1 MSRTYAGVNMPH
13 ILITGA
19 SRRLGLYLSQS
30 FIKTGWQVTA
40 LTRKASPELSQ
51 IDSSNLTIIEL
62 DYGKPDLLIGAC
74 EELNHKVIDVIVHNA
89 SYFAPDK
96 PDVTESLN
104 QLHAMLQTHIEL
116 PFLLNNLLKDA
127 LIRSVNANII
137 HMTDIYVD
145 NPNER
150 FSNYCASKAGLENL
164 SKSFAKNL
172 APQVRVNTI
181 QPGAL
186 AFLPDHSD
194 EAKVEVLEKS
204 LLKIAAGF
212 EPILKTIHSILD
224 NPCITGTAIK
234 VDGGRS
240 ICR

>member
-1 MSRTYAGVNMPH
+1 MPH

-19 SRRLGLYLSQS
+19 SRRLGLYLSES

-40 LTRKASPELSQ
+40 ITRNASPELNQ
-51 IDSSNLTIIEL
+51 IDSPNLTIMEL
-62 DYGKPDLLIGAC
+62 DYRKPELLAGAC
-74 EELNHKVIDVIVHNA
+74 QELNDKVIDVIVHNA
-89 SYFAPDK
+89 SYFEPDK
-96 PDVTESLN
+96 SDVTESLN
-104 QLHAMLQTHIEL
+104 QLQAMLQTHIEL

-127 LIRSVNANII
+127 LKRSANANII

-164 SKSFAKNL
+164 SKSFAKIF
-172 APQVRVNTI
+172 APDIRVNTI

-194 EAKVEVLEKS
+194 EAKAKVLEKS
-204 LLKIAAGF
+204 LLKIEAGF
-212 EPILKTIHSILD
+212 EPVLKTIHSILD
-224 NPCITGTAIK
+224 NPFITGTAIK